1 MNRLFLSLKLGVD
14 LRNVLTIYKK
24 RAVSVSIILIGI
36 KWVCKCII
44 GIVSD
49 YFDFFKIKIKANSSV
64 GNDTPHYS
72 DQLNL

>member
-1 MNRLFLSLKLGVD
+1 MKNEFEMMKSHWFHI
-14 LRNVLTIYKK
+14 RND
-24 RAVSVSIILIGI
+24 
-36 KWVCKCII
+36 WVCKYII

-49 YFDFFKIKIKANSSV
+49 YFDFFKIKIKENSSV